1 MSINQTKVF
10 IEGHTLDRGNEGA
23 ATYLKNIYNIIIN
36 QNKEYV
42 FYIGSNN
49 PKKISL
55 LFVKFNNVKVIKY
68 KFKNSLLR
76 TFIDIPNIIKTN
88 KINFAHFTYLIPFIK
103 NKNCKYFVTTH
114 DILFEDFPEYFPFK
128 YRIIRSFFF
137 KLSVKMADQV
147 FTISNYS
154 KKRIESVYKLNSD
167 NICITRC
174 AVSKDF
180 TEFNKSKTFSKKYIS
195 NKYSIN
201 NFILYVSRIE
211 KRKNQSL
218 LLEQF
223 IDKKLYLMNWKL
235 VFIGS
240 DSLKSDFLNTFN
252 SLSPDIKKNI
262 YWLYDIPYKD
272 LINFY
277 NACEFF
283 VYPSSAEGFGI
294 PPLESASLNA
304 PTMCSNQTAM
314 EEFTFFKNSSFNPKN
329 FDEFS
334 KTLDFMINNYKNIE
348 TNSIKNEII
357 NKYSWER
364 SANQISSFFKKG

>member
-1 MSINQTKVF
+1 MSIKQTKVF
-10 IEGHTLDRGNEGA
+10 IEGHTLDKGNEGS
-23 ATYLKNIYNIIIN
+23 ATYLANIYNIIIK
-36 QNKEYV
+36 QNKEYI
-42 FYIGSNN
+42 FFIGSNN

-55 LFVKFNNVKVIKY
+55 LFGKFNNVKIVKY
-68 KFKNSLLR
+68 KFQNSFLR
-76 TFIDIPNIIKTN
+76 TFIDIPNIIKKN
-88 KINFAHFTYLIPFIK
+88 KINFAHFTYLIPPIK

-137 KLSVKMADQV
+137 RLSVKLADQV

-167 NICITRC
+167 KICITSC

-180 TEFNKSKTFSKKYIS
+180 IEFKKSKTSSKKYIS
-195 NKYSIN
+195 NKYKIN

-223 IDKKLYLMNWKL
+223 LDKKLYLKNWKL

-240 DSLKSDFLNTFN
+240 DSLQSDFLNTFN
-252 SLSPDIKKNI
+252 SLSPKIKKNI
-262 YWLYDIPYKD
+262 YWLYDIPYED

-294 PPLESASLNA
+294 PPLESASLNV

-314 EEFTFFKNSSFNPKN
+314 EEFTFFKKLSFNPRN
-329 FDEFS
+329 YNEFS
-334 KTLDFMINNYKNIE
+334 RTLDFMINNYKNID
-348 TNSIKNEII
+348 TNLVKNEII
-357 NKYSWER
+357 KKYSWER
-364 SANQISSFFKKG
+364 SSNQISFFLKKV

>member
-1 MSINQTKVF
+1 MSIKQTKVF
-10 IEGHTLDRGNEGA
+10 IEGHTLDKGNEGA
-23 ATYLKNIYNIIIN
+23 STYLMNIYSIIIK
-36 QNKEYV
+36 QNKEYI

-55 LFVKFNNVKVIKY
+55 LFGKFNNVKIIKY
-68 KFKNSLLR
+68 KFQNSFLR
-76 TFIDIPNIIKTN
+76 TFIDVPNIIKKN
-88 KINFAHFTYLIPFIK
+88 KINFAHFNYLIPFIK

-147 FTISNYS
+147 FTVSKYS
-154 KKRIESVYKLNSD
+154 KKRIASLYKISSN
-167 NICITRC
+167 NICITSN

-180 TEFNKSKTFSKKYIS
+180 IEFNKSKNFSKKYIS
-195 NKYSIN
+195 NKYGVN

-223 IDKKLYLMNWKL
+223 LDKKLYLKNWKL

-240 DSLKSDFLNTFN
+240 NSLKSDFLNTFN
-252 SLSPDIKKNI
+252 SLSPKIKKNI
-262 YWLYDIPYKD
+262 YWLYDIPYED

-283 VYPSSAEGFGI
+283 VFPSSAEGFGI

-334 KTLDFMINNYKNIE
+334 RTLDFMINNYKKID
-348 TNSIKNEII
+348 TNSVKNEII

-364 SANQISSFFKKG
+364 SANQISAFLKKG